1 MNELQAIVDAFVE
14 TDARGERAVLA
25 TVVSVAGSAYRRPG
39 ARMLVT
45 ETGMTV
51 GSISGGCL
59 EADVIE
65 RAGSV
70 IASGVPTL
78 VEYNTRGQEDIVWGL
93 GLGCNGVVRILIE
106 NLASNGHAAKALQFA
121 RDCLDS
127 RSKGV
132 TATLVNIEGKSKR
145 LHHGRWS
152 TLGPV
157 PHAIGMRVQFTE
169 KELRDS
175 INAPANGLTR
185 DIWEDASLALAGGRS
200 HTRAYEP
207 DGIEVFFDVIQP
219 PRSLVVFGAERD
231 ALPVVALAKTI
242 GWHVT
247 LVDVK
252 ARVASRERFS
262 EADEFILSRAED
274 IGTHLSLARDTAVVL
289 MTHNY
294 LADIEL
300 LKLLLRSPIDYLGVL
315 GPRLRTESL
324 LAEVETQGVVITPS
338 QLGRLHA
345 PIGIDIGAETPEE
358 IALSII
364 SEIKAVDAARQGGFL
379 RERDAPI
386 HTDEFVLP
394 GSIKTFAH
402 TQSNQATPTKL
413 VCLS

>member
-1 MNELQAIVDAFVE
+1 MNELQAIVDAFME

-59 EADVIE
+59 EADVVE
-65 RAGSV
+65 RATSV
-70 IASGVPTL
+70 IASGVPT
-78 VEYNTRGQEDIVWGL
+78 VIEYDTRGQEDIVWGL
-93 GLGCNGVVRILIE
+93 GLGCNGVIRILIE
-106 NLASNGHAAKALQFA
+106 RLGDYGHAANALQFA
-121 RDCLDS
+121 RDCLGS

-132 TATLVNIEGKSKR
+132 MATLVNIENGIHS
-145 LHHGRWS
+145 GRWL
-152 TLGPV
+152 TLAPQASGLR
-157 PHAIGMRVQFTE
+157 ILFTE
-169 KELRDS
+169 VELRDS
-175 INAPANGLTR
+175 VNAPANGLIR
-185 DIWEDASLALAGGRS
+185 DIWEDASLALAGGHS

-231 ALPVVALAKTI
+231 ALPVIALAKTM
-242 GWHVT
+242 GWHVI

-300 LKLLLRSPIDYLGVL
+300 LKFLLRSSIDYLGVL
-315 GPRLRTESL
+315 GPKLRTESL
-324 LAEVETQGVVITPS
+324 LDEVEAQGVVITPS

-358 IALSII
+358 VALSII
-364 SEIKAVDAARQGGFL
+364 AEIKAVDAARQAGFL
-379 RERDAPI
+379 RDRDAPI

-394 GSIKTFAH
+394 GSIEVSRPL
-402 TQSNQATPTKL
+402 QSDQATATKA
-413 VCLS
+413 VCSSR